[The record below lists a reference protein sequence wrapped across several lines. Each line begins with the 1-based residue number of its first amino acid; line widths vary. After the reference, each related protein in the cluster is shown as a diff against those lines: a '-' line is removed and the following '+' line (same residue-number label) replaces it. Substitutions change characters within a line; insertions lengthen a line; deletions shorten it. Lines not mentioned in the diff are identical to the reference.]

1 MNIEIKNKEIVSK
14 KRNKIVDVE
23 VNDNST
29 YVTLMVKGKVLPPL
43 KLDNYVVTDCEL
55 TVRNDGLQ
63 SYRMDNNNYPGMI
76 FIGNNYYSIEFKDRI
91 GLNVDIKIRP
101 DKYGYTFVDVSY
113 YAYEKYTLINKPN
126 SDKWVR

>member
-1 MNIEIKNKEIVSK
+1 MNIEIKNKEMVSK

-63 SYRMDNNNYPGMI
+63 TYKLNDNGTIYVA
-76 FIGNNYYSIEFKDRI
+76 NNYYSIMFTDRI
-91 GLNVDIKIRP
+91 GLEINMRIRP

-113 YAYEKYTLINKPN
+113 YAYEKYTLINKPD